1 MILTRMNDPELSS
14 LKADILIVDDT
25 PANLRLLSTM
35 MVDRG
40 YNVRQAIN
48 GQMALT
54 ATKAMI
60 PDLILLDINMPG
72 MSGYEVCEKL
82 KQDSKTADVPVIFLS
97 AFDDINEKV
106 KAFKVGGSDYITKPF
121 EFEEVIVRIQ
131 NQLTIQQLQK
141 QLQDQNQQL
150 QTALGELRMV
160 QAQLIQKEKMASLA
174 QLVAGIAHEINNPV
188 SFISGNISYAH
199 EYIQSLLSLIALY
212 QKEYPNPSET
222 IQELTEEI
230 DLDFLIL
237 DIQKIMGSMKT
248 GVDRIRTIIL
258 ALKIFSRLDE
268 SDIKTVDLHQGI
280 ESTLLFLQHRIDGD
294 DQCPAIQI
302 VKDYQELPLVTC
314 YASQINQV
322 FYSVLDNAIDALQQQ
337 DHQTQVTDY
346 VPTLWISTAHTNP
359 EKVIIRIKDNGIGI
373 PEEIQPRLFDPF
385 FTTKPVGGG
394 QGLGLLTSYQ
404 IVVQKHKGHLIC
416 HSAPGNG
423 AEFVIEIPIHLNNTS
438 SKPESLLSAIGLENQ
453 TCEL

>member
-1 MILTRMNDPELSS
+1 MNDLEFSS
-14 LKADILIVDDT
+14 PKADILIVDDT

-35 MVDRG
+35 MVERG
-40 YNVRQAIN
+40 YSVRQAIN

-72 MSGYEVCEKL
+72 LSGYEVCEQL
-82 KQDSKTADVPVIFLS
+82 KKDPETTNIPVIFLS

-106 KAFKVGGSDYITKPF
+106 KAFKSGGIDYITKPF
-121 EFEEVIVRIQ
+121 EFEEVMARIQ

-141 QLQDQNQQL
+141 KLQAQNTQL
-150 QTALGELRMV
+150 QTALGELRMM

-188 SFISGNISYAH
+188 SFISGNISYAND
-199 EYIQSLLSLIALY
+199 YIHNLLSLIGLY
-212 QKEYPNPSET
+212 QKEYPKPSQNIKDL
-222 IQELTEEI
+222 IQEI
-230 DLDFLIL
+230 DLEFIL
-237 DIQKIMGSMKT
+237 SDIHKVVGSMKN

-280 ESTLLFLQHRIDGD
+280 ESTLLFLQHRMDGESKT
-294 DQCPAIQI
+294 PTINI
-302 VKDYQELPLVTC
+302 IKDYQKLPLVTC

-322 FYSVLDNAIDALQQQ
+322 FYNILCNAIDALELQYRQNLSP
-337 DHQTQVTDY
+337 DY
-346 VPTLWISTAHTNP
+346 IPTLWISTAQNSAETVTI
-359 EKVIIRIKDNGIGI
+359 KIKDNGVGI
-373 PEEIQPRLFDPF
+373 PEAIQPRLFDPF

-404 IVVQKHKGHLIC
+404 IVVQKHKGHLSC
-416 HSAPGNG
+416 HSSAGDG
-423 AEFVIEIPIHLNNTS
+423 AEFLVEIPIHLN
-438 SKPESLLSAIGLENQ
+438 KPASESEPLYSTIGLDSQNP
-453 TCEL
+453 

>member
-1 MILTRMNDPELSS
+1 MNDLELSS
-14 LKADILIVDDT
+14 PKADILIVDDT

-35 MVDRG
+35 MMDRG

-48 GQMALT
+48 GKMALT
-54 ATKAMI
+54 ATSAMI

-72 MSGYEVCEKL
+72 MSGYEVCQKL
-82 KQDSKTADVPVIFLS
+82 KQDPETAHVPVIFLS
-97 AFDDINEKV
+97 AFDDVCEKV
-106 KAFKVGGSDYITKPF
+106 KAFQVGGIDYIIKPF

-199 EYIQSLLSLIALY
+199 DYIQNLLSLIFLY
-212 QKEYPNPSET
+212 QKEYPTPHQN
-222 IQELTEEI
+222 IQELIQEI
-230 DLDFLIL
+230 DLDFVVT
-237 DIQKIMGSMKT
+237 DIKKVMGSMKN

-268 SDIKTVDLHQGI
+268 SDIKTVDLHQGL
-280 ESTLLFLQHRIDGD
+280 ESTLLFLQHRTLGD
-294 DQCPAIQI
+294 NQSPKIKI
-302 VKDYQELPLVTC
+302 IKDYQKIPLVTC
-314 YASQINQV
+314 YASQMNQV
-322 FYSVLDNAIDALQQQ
+322 FYNILSNAIDALEQQ
-337 DHQTQVTDY
+337 HRQTQLTDY
-346 VPTLWISTAHTNP
+346 IPTLWISTAHPST
-359 EKVIIRIKDNGIGI
+359 EKITIRIKDNGVGI
-373 PEEIQPRLFDPF
+373 PEAIQPRLFDPF

-404 IVVQKHKGHLIC
+404 IVVQKHKGHLSC
-416 HSAPGNG
+416 HSSVGNG
-423 AEFVIEIPIHLNNTS
+423 AEFVIEIPVHLSKAS
-438 SKPESLLSAIGLENQ
+438 SEPEPLFSAIGLDNQ
-453 TCEL
+453 NP

>member
-1 MILTRMNDPELSS
+1 MNDLQLSS
-14 LKADILIVDDT
+14 PKADILIVDDT

-40 YNVRQAIN
+40 YSVRQAIN
-48 GQMALT
+48 GHMALT

-72 MSGYEVCEKL
+72 MSGYEVCEQL
-82 KQDSKTADVPVIFLS
+82 KDDPNTAHVPVIFLS
-97 AFDDINEKV
+97 AFDDVKEKV
-106 KAFKVGGSDYITKPF
+106 KAFQSGGIDYITKPF

-141 QLQDQNQQL
+141 KLQEQNQQL
-150 QTALGELRMV
+150 QTALRELRMV

-188 SFISGNISYAH
+188 SFISGNISHAH
-199 EYIQSLLSLIALY
+199 EYIKNLLNLIGLY
-212 QKEYPNPSET
+212 QQEYPNPNQI
-222 IQELTEEI
+222 IQELIQEI
-230 DLDFLIL
+230 DLEFLVSDVHKVI
-237 DIQKIMGSMKT
+237 GSMQN

-280 ESTLLFLQHRIDGD
+280 ESTLLFLQHRTSGEE
-294 DQCPAIQI
+294 QSPEIQLI
-302 VKDYQELPLVTC
+302 KDYQQLPLVTC

-322 FYSVLDNAIDALQQQ
+322 FYSLLSNAIDALEQQYY
-337 DHQTQVTDY
+337 QTQSADY
-346 VPTLWISTAHTNP
+346 IPTLWISTAHTSAD
-359 EKVIIRIKDNGIGI
+359 KVTIRIKDNGVGI
-373 PEEIQPRLFDPF
+373 PEAIQPRLFDPF
-385 FTTKPVGGG
+385 FTTKPIGRG

-404 IVVQKHKGHLIC
+404 IVVQKHKGHLSC
-416 HSAPGNG
+416 YSSPGNG
-423 AEFVIEIPIHLNNTS
+423 AEFVIELPIHLGKAGS
-438 SKPESLLSAIGLENQ
+438 EPEPLFSAIGLENQ
-453 TCEL
+453 KS